1 MKPRTFLV
9 LMTAV
14 AVVSDSMLHPFYP
27 QYFAQAFGVT
37 DSLHIGLYIAT
48 CSLLVLVCFPL
59 WAQLGRRVPV
69 MQLLIWTQIGSG
81 VFSVWAGSVDSLGW
95 FWSLSL
101 AMIVFKASYLLIY
114 PYLMSLETK
123 ENHIGT
129 IGLLAFVVY
138 FANILAALLGGTV
151 LEWFAPR
158 RLFQLM
164 ALGDVVQVLLCWYWL
179 RVAPAAPAAEATAPN
194 PVPFSF
200 VARLGGVM
208 LVLYFSAYVSEPFF
222 AVYWESLVGSDN
234 KMLSGLVF
242 AIPGI
247 AALAGLYVNQRRGEA
262 NLGVYSGIVPAI
274 ALGVLGLSMQASGF
288 IWLVLC
294 GRFLYGWSLFQ
305 AMVRLDRILFRE
317 STPETYA
324 TDFSLVNLFQGLGIL
339 LASTSAGS
347 LVGSFGMTVPFWI
360 AVFGFTVSAVL
371 HSLLFREHLGESAG
385 PSEAATHPN
394 QGTLT

>member
-1 MKPRTFLV
+1 MKPRTFLM

-14 AVVSDSMLHPFYP
+14 AVISDSMLHPFYP

-37 DSLHIGLYIAT
+37 DPVHIGLYIAA
-48 CSLLVLVCFPL
+48 CSLLVLVSFPL
-59 WAQLGRRVPV
+59 WARLARRVPV

-81 VFSVWAGSVDSLGW
+81 VFSVWAGSVASLSW

-101 AMIVFKASYLLIY
+101 AMILFKASYLLIY
-114 PYLMSLETK
+114 PYLMSLEAK

-151 LEWFAPR
+151 LEWLEAR

-164 ALGDVVQVLLCWYWL
+164 AFGDLVQVLLCCYWL
-179 RVAPAAPAAEATAPN
+179 KVAPSAPSARAAATN
-194 PVPFSF
+194 PVPFRF
-200 VARLGGVM
+200 VARLGAVM
-208 LVLYFSAYVSEPFF
+208 LVLYFSAYVGEPFF
-222 AVYWESLVGSDN
+222 AAYWESLVGTDN

-247 AALAGLYVNQRRGEA
+247 AALWGLCVNEQRGEA
-262 NLGVYSGIVPAI
+262 GLGVYSGIVPAI
-274 ALGVLGLSMQASGF
+274 ALGVIGLLMQATGF
-288 IWLVLC
+288 IWLVVV
-294 GRFLYGWSLFQ
+294 GRFVYGWSLFQ

-324 TDFSLVNLFQGLGIL
+324 TDFSLVNLFQGLGIFI
-339 LASTSAGS
+339 ASSSAGS
-347 LVGSFGMTVPFWI
+347 LVAAFGMKVPFWI
-360 AVFGFTVSAVL
+360 AALGFTVSAVL
-371 HSLLFREHLGESAG
+371 HSLLFREQLGESAG
-385 PSEAATHPN
+385 SRQAATPN
-394 QGTLT
+394 PGTLT